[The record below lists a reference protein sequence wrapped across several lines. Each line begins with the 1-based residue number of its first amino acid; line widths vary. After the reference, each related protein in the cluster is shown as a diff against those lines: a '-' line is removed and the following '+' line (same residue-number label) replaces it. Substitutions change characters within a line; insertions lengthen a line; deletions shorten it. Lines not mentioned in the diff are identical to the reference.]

1 MPRTDASTRS
11 SRWSIVPRA
20 LALGVAAG
28 SRSSL
33 AVAAPTLAPP
43 PGPGAPSPRGAAA
56 RTAALLAVA
65 GEIAGDKRPE
75 APSRLAGPGAALR
88 VTAGAVGAVQ
98 LARRRATGAAP
109 AVAAALAGAAGAAA
123 GAYGGAAWRGLAVGR
138 RPDWPGAVAEDV
150 VALSLAA
157 WAVRR

>member
-1 MPRTDASTRS
+1 MPRTDASSRS

-28 SRSSL
+28 CRSTL
-33 AVAAPTLAPP
+33 AVAAPALAPR
-43 PGPGAPSPRGAAA
+43 PGPTAPPSRSGAA
-56 RTAALLAVA
+56 RTAAVLAVV

-75 APSRLAGPGAALR
+75 APSRLAGPGGALR
-88 VTAGAVGAVQ
+88 VTAGAVGGVA
-98 LARRRATGAAP
+98 LARRRATGPGP

-150 VALSLAA
+150 VALALAA